1 MELKYSTDEEIY
13 NYDDL
18 REAGEMAF
26 DYVGAQVGDTA
37 TIYVGEPVK
46 SSASDFMPSYIMDA
60 MGEMAYEECGEHA
73 ADWPDYTAEQEKE
86 LVDAIKN
93 VVDLWADKYGKHPS
107 FYNIKNSRPITIELL
122 HGDEYEE
129 VLSA

>member
-18 REAGEMAF
+18 QEAGDRAF
-26 DYVGAQVGDTA
+26 DYIGAQTGDTA

-46 SSASDFMPSYIMDA
+46 SSASGFVPSRILEDMS
-60 MGEMAYEECGEHA
+60 EMAYEECGEHA
-73 ADWPDYTAEQEKE
+73 ADWPDYTAQQEKE

-93 VVDLWADKYGKHPS
+93 AVDLWADKHGKHPS
-107 FYNIKNSRPITIELL
+107 FYNIKNSREITIKLL
-122 HGDEYEE
+122 DDDEYEE
-129 VLSA
+129 VFTA